1 MVGNINRR
9 ITNIDQIAKSSLN
22 NSQRKAV
29 MIVLEIVS
37 EKVLV
42 VE

>member
-1 MVGNINRR
+1 M
-9 ITNIDQIAKSSLN
+9 DQIAESSLN

-37 EKVLV
+37 KKVLV